1 MNDTTQSGGHS
12 RRYALLTLIVA
23 SAIGAGCGVRRPYQP
38 PVTNAPATWSAPVTE
53 SADAESLSR
62 WWETFGDEQLTALVR
77 RAVEGNLDVRTAM
90 SRVREARATT
100 RSTRPQLWP
109 SADVGG
115 SARGSSSGNEAAVIS
130 SDLVRLFK
138 ALGGG

>member
-1 MNDTTQSGGHS
+1 
-12 RRYALLTLIVA
+12 V
-23 SAIGAGCGVRRPYQP
+23 
-38 PVTNAPATWSAPVTE
+38 
-53 SADAESLSR
+53 ESLSR
-62 WWETFGDEQLTALVR
+62 WWETFGGEQLTALVR

-100 RSTRPQLWP
+100 RSTRAQLWP